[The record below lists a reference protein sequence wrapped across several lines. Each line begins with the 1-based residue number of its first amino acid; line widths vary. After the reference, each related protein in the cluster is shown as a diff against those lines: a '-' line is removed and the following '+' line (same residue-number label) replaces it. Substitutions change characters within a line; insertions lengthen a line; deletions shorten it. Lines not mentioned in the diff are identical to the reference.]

1 MKLKEIVGETSFL
14 DWDEVDTERLLI
26 FKRKYILKKN
36 KDIGNLNSNRLK

>member
-26 FKRKYILKKN
+26 FKRKYILKKT
-36 KDIGNLNSNRLK
+36 KDIGNLNSNRFK